1 MRVQKS
7 KLLLMAM
14 IAAWLVGVVGGL
26 GLLSN
31 YANAPGIAGTP
42 PQKWPGESQLLRAT
56 NRATLV
62 MLVHPHCPC
71 SRASMGELA
80 RLMAQSEGRVTAY
93 VLFAKP
99 ANFAEDWEQTD
110 LWAMAGA
117 IPGVTVMRDDDG
129 VEAHRFHAATSG
141 QTILYD
147 EEGTLRF
154 NGGITSG
161 RGHEGDNNGRSAIVS
176 LLTSNKSEH
185 TQTPVFG
192 CALFAQDECPDG
204 KEVSD
209 ATGSN

>member
-7 KLLLMAM
+7 KLLLTAV
-14 IAAWLVGVVGGL
+14 IAAWLIGVVGGL

-42 PQKWPGESQLLRAT
+42 PQKWPGESQILQAT

-80 RLMAQSEGRVTAY
+80 RLMTQSEGRVTAY

-99 ANFAEDWEQTD
+99 ANFAEDLEETD
-110 LWAMAGA
+110 LWAIAGA

-154 NGGITSG
+154 NGGITAG

-176 LLTSNKSEH
+176 LLTSNKAEH
-185 TQTPVFG
+185 TETPVFG

-204 KEVSD
+204 KEVGD
-209 ATGSN
+209 ASGSN

>member
-1 MRVQKS
+1 
-7 KLLLMAM
+7 MAM
-14 IAAWLVGVVGGL
+14 IAAWLVGVVGGF

-42 PQKWPGESQLLRAT
+42 PQKWPGESHLLRAT
-56 NRATLV
+56 DRSTLV

-80 RLMAQSEGRVTAY
+80 RLMAQSESRLTAY

-99 ANFAEDWEQTD
+99 AKFAEGWEQTD
-110 LWAMAGA
+110 LWAIAGA
-117 IPGVTVMRDDDG
+117 ITGVTVMRDDDG

-154 NGGITSG
+154 NGGITAG

-176 LLTSNKSEH
+176 LLTSNKAEH